1 MEIKKVVV
9 IGSGT
14 MGSGIAAHLC
24 NANIPVTLLDLKTD
38 ISEKARDNIQRSKP
52 PLLLDKSK
60 INNIKVGNIFENFSE
75 VKEADWV
82 VEAVVERIDVKHDIY
97 EKIFKERKKGAIV
110 SSNTSSIPIKVLSQ
124 NLTEGE
130 KKDFCITHFF
140 NPVRYMALLEIV
152 KNENNDLEKINALK
166 KFCEIELGKGAI
178 VCNDTPG
185 FLGNRV
191 GVYAMQIAMTEAFK
205 MKLSI
210 EEADAIFGRPMGIP
224 KTGIFGLYDLIGIDL
239 MADVL
244 KSFIKELPKTDNFH
258 EVAKE
263 IPLVK
268 KLIETGYTGRKGKG
282 GFYRINKTDGKKVM
296 EALNLETGEYHASK
310 KINIKSGKVDLV
322 ALINRD
328 DKYGKYAWSVISK
341 IIKYASSLIPGI
353 TKEFNDIDEAM
364 RLGFNWS
371 KGPFEMLE
379 EIGVDNF
386 FNKVDEYGNID
397 FLENLA
403 KSKNEKFYGE
413 RQKYTDIET
422 LGKVKKKATS
432 IDGNDSAKI
441 YRFKDYNIVE
451 FTTKANALDYDSM
464 DALNKA
470 TDKPLI
476 IINESMQFSAG
487 VNLSYTMNYAD
498 KRDFKS
504 IEKFIKYFQETCKQ
518 LKYSDHPVISAPSG
532 LTLGGGFEVMVQSN
546 FVASHTNIVV
556 GLVETIV
563 GLVPAGGGCKEMLA
577 RWLETE
583 EAKKDPHYAPL
594 RVFDIIGNAKTATS
608 PVEAEPLKY
617 LRAKDKKIMNRN
629 SLLEVSKKI
638 IEENRDFKTPSENS
652 FNLPGKA
659 VKDEMIKTLEKLYDD
674 KIILD
679 HGMEVGKELA
689 NVLSGGDTTIDKT
702 LSEDDMF
709 KLELDSF
716 MRLIETKKTQERIK
730 HTLATGK
737 PLVNYYFL
745 LFFIF
750 YFFITK
756 FFNYLLFFS
765 YLLQIKFSFPFFY
778 SFIFFY
784 NSFFFCNSSFNYF
797 LFF

>member
-1 MEIKKVVV
+1 MNIKNVVV

-24 NANIPVTLLDLKTD
+24 NANIPVTLLDLKTE
-38 ISEKARDNIQRSKP
+38 ISEKARERIHKSRP
-52 PLLLDKSK
+52 PLLIDKSK
-60 INNIKVGNIFENFSE
+60 INNIKIGNISDNFDV
-75 VKEADWV
+75 VKEADWI
-82 VEAVVERIDVKHDIY
+82 VEAVVERIDVKHQIY
-97 EKIFKERKKGAIV
+97 EKIFKSRKVGAIV

-124 NLTEGE
+124 NLTDTE

-140 NPVRYMALLEIV
+140 NPVRYMGLLEIV
-152 KNENNDLEKINALK
+152 KNENTDLNKINQLK
-166 KFCEIELGKGAI
+166 EFCEIELGKGAI

-205 MKLSI
+205 MKLSV

-224 KTGIFGLYDLIGIDL
+224 KTGVFGLYDLIGIDL

-244 KSFIKELPKTDNFH
+244 KSFIKELPKTDEFH

-282 GFYRINKTDGKKVM
+282 GFYRINKSGATKVM
-296 EALNLETGEYHASK
+296 EAINLETGDYSPSK
-310 KINIKSGKVDLV
+310 KIDIKSDKVDLSG
-322 ALINRD
+322 LINRKD
-328 DKYGKYAWSVISK
+328 RYGEYAWSVISK
-341 IIKYASSLIPGI
+341 IIKYASSLVPGI
-353 TKEFNDIDEAM
+353 TNQFNDIDEAM
-364 RLGFNWS
+364 RLGFNWA

-379 EIGVDNF
+379 EIGVKNF
-386 FNKVDEYGNID
+386 FNKVDDFSGNN
-397 FLENLA
+397 FLEELN
-403 KSKNEKFYGE
+403 KSKNENFYGE
-413 RQKYTDIET
+413 RQKYTNIET
-422 LGKVKKKATS
+422 LGKVKKTAVRL
-432 IDGNDSAKI
+432 DGNDSAKI
-441 YRFKDYNIVE
+441 FRFNDYNIVE

-464 DALNKA
+464 DALKKA

-487 VNLSYTMNYAD
+487 VNLTYTMQFAEKN
-498 KRDFKS
+498 DFKS
-504 IEKFIKYFQETCKQ
+504 IEKFIKYFQETCKH
-518 LKYSDHPVISAPSG
+518 LKYSKYPVISAPSG

-563 GLVPAGGGCKEMLA
+563 GLIPAGGGCKEMLG

-583 EAKKDPHYAPL
+583 KAKKDPNFAPL
-594 RVFDIIGNAKTATS
+594 KVFDIIGYGKTATS

-617 LRAKDKKIMNRN
+617 LRPSDKKIMNRN

-638 IEENRDFKTPSENS
+638 LSENKN
-652 FNLPGKA
+652 FTAPEQLKFKLPGES
-659 VKDEMIKTLEKLYDD
+659 VRVEMNKIIEKLYNE

-679 HGMEVGKELA
+679 HGVEVAKELA
-689 NVLSGGDTTIDKT
+689 NILSGGDTTIDKT
-702 LSEDDMF
+702 LSEDDLF
-709 KLELDSF
+709 KLELDAF
-716 MRLIETKKTQERIK
+716 MKLIETKKTQDRIK

-737 PLVNYYFL
+737 PLVN
-745 LFFIF
+745 
-750 YFFITK
+750 
-756 FFNYLLFFS
+756 
-765 YLLQIKFSFPFFY
+765 
-778 SFIFFY
+778 
-784 NSFFFCNSSFNYF
+784 
-797 LFF
+797 